1 MSFAA
6 KPKPLYASEVL
17 EQLITITKTKGDKA
31 QGRKVSIIK
40 ALMVRCVDTEA
51 KYLIRALQG
60 KLRIGTAA
68 QTVLVSL
75 AHAFAHYSD
84 VKKIED
90 INAAAAPAVTEAV
103 IDGKEDGDEDEDKDE
118 EDTTK
123 NNDKKNSKK
132 SEIVS
137 TSTSTSTANTTVT
150 EGITD
155 LNELVNS
162 LNETEPP
169 EAKQL
174 RKGLQRTNKLLL
186 LLIYIL

>member
-1 MSFAA
+1 
-6 KPKPLYASEVL
+6 
-17 EQLITITKTKGDKA
+17 
-31 QGRKVSIIK
+31 
-40 ALMVRCVDTEA
+40 MVRCVDTEA

-90 INAAAAPAVTEAV
+90 IDAAAAPAVTAAI
-103 IDGKEDGDEDEDKDE
+103 IDGKEDEGEDEDE

-132 SEIVS
+132 SETVS
-137 TSTSTSTANTTVT
+137 TSTSTSTANATVT

-174 RKGLQRTNKLLL
+174 RKGLQQMNK
-186 LLIYIL
+186 